1 MGCRCCKMIQ
11 SYLFDPVPVASPG
24 YINEVSS
31 CKLDEDDPVKLK
43 SNQSS
48 EILVHKNV
56 PASEGFKR
64 TEGRGQ
70 RVGPQEPCWPHQE
83 PLPQED
89 AGGGRWE
96 EKPGSAVN
104 GVGPTAALQPTR
116 NPRSH
121 QRDKGSRASPT
132 DSVHPTQP
140 FLEGGD
146 TRTLDC
152 VLPALEKTQVVQSG
166 DFEVPSKVESFAL
179 EIQGHDL
186 QIPTPDYPQLWGTAV
201 HNVDHEEKDYLF
213 KNPQEGEPLAGILP
227 RVGEHGLNV
236 PFPRRRS
243 WDSLNEAV
251 TTEVLSV
258 YFKEQGPVT
267 PVANSRIEQEE
278 TDGSGGN
285 RDGEVVDEDAAVAE
299 ALAALEAA
307 TAGEDLDEAD

>member
-1 MGCRCCKMIQ
+1 M
-11 SYLFDPVPVASPG
+11 ASPG

-31 CKLDEDDPVKLK
+31 CKLDEDDPAKLK

-48 EILVHKNV
+48 EILVHKNDL
-56 PASEGFKR
+56 ASEAFKK
-64 TEGRGQ
+64 TESRGWTA
-70 RVGPQEPCWPHQE
+70 GPQEPCWPHQE

-104 GVGPTAALQPTR
+104 GMGPTAALQPTR

-121 QRDKGSRASPT
+121 QRDKDSRASPT

-140 FLEGGD
+140 FLEGED
-146 TRTLDC
+146 TRKWDC
-152 VLPALEKTQVVQSG
+152 VLPVSEETRIIQNG
-166 DFEVPSKVESFAL
+166 DSEVPSKVESFAL
-179 EIQGHDL
+179 EVQGHDL
-186 QIPTPDYPQLWGTAV
+186 QIPAPDYPQLWGTAV
-201 HNVDHEEKDYLF
+201 DNVDHEEQDRLF
-213 KNPQEGEPLAGILP
+213 KNPREREPLAGILP
-227 RVGEHGLNV
+227 RVGEHGLKV
-236 PFPRRRS
+236 PFPRRS

-267 PVANSRIEQEE
+267 PGVDCRIEQKE
-278 TDGSGGN
+278 TDGSDGN
-285 RDGEVVDEDAAVAE
+285 GAGEVVDEDAAVAE

-307 TAGEDLDEAD
+307 TAGEDVDEAD

>member
-1 MGCRCCKMIQ
+1 MIQ

-31 CKLDEDDPVKLK
+31 CKLDEDDPAKLK
-43 SNQSS
+43 SNPSS
-48 EILVHKNV
+48 KILVHKNDL
-56 PASEGFKR
+56 ASEDFKR
-64 TEGRGQ
+64 IESRGQ
-70 RVGPQEPCWPHQE
+70 TAGPQEPCWPHQE

-89 AGGGRWE
+89 AGGGHWE

-104 GVGPTAALQPTR
+104 GMGPTAALQAPR

-121 QRDKGSRASPT
+121 QRDKGSRDSPG

-140 FLEGGD
+140 FLEGED
-146 TRTLDC
+146 TRKQDC
-152 VLPALEKTQVVQSG
+152 VLPASEETQVVQNG
-166 DFEVPSKVESFAL
+166 DSEVPSKVEGFAW
-179 EIQGHDL
+179 EVQGHDL
-186 QIPTPDYPQLWGTAV
+186 QIPAPDYPQLWGTAV
-201 HNVDHEEKDYLF
+201 DNVDHEEKDYLF
-213 KNPQEGEPLAGILP
+213 KNPKEDEPLAGILP

-236 PFPRRRS
+236 PFPKRRS

-267 PVANSRIEQEE
+267 PVVGSRIEQVEK
-278 TDGSGGN
+278 DGSDGS

-307 TAGEDLDEAD
+307 TAGEDVDEAD